1 MKLQLLRKQP
11 PRCDAIVVAAG
22 ESRRMGG
29 VDKLTAPLSEGQ
41 VVGSVRVMLG
51 ERVLREIEAVVDRD
65 VRVRGVGE
73 GIMRVLRLWVYL

>member
-1 MKLQLLRKQP
+1 MERTLP
-11 PRCDAIVVAAG
+11 
-22 ESRRMGG
+22 
-29 VDKLTAPLSEGQ
+29 DKLTAPLSEGQ

-51 ERVLREIEAVVDRD
+51 ERVLREIDAVVDRD